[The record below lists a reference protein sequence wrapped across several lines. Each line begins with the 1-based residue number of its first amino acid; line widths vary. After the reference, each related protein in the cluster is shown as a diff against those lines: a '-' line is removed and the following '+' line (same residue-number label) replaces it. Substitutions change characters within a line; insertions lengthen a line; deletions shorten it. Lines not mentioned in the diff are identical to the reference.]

1 MIPSCGPRLLLV
13 SNGHGE
19 DLSGAHL
26 GQALVRLGGQAVGF
40 PLVGHGAAY
49 KQLGIPGKAV
59 ATRSFPTQGMGYQSL
74 GGVLQELCNGQ
85 TMDGLRRSIAAAR
98 LARHYD
104 AVVAVGDVVPVVVA
118 RLSRRPAFCYL
129 VAYSS
134 HYEGRLRLPWPCGQ
148 SLRSKR
154 FLGVFSRDRFT
165 AADLSS
171 QLGRRVEF
179 LGNPFLDAVAVST
192 APLPSLPHS
201 RVGLLPGSR
210 LPEAVNNL
218 ALMLAMLL
226 HLPRHPSRGPLGL
239 AAALVKE
246 ITVDHL
252 TAMAA
257 QSGWR
262 LQRHDAPRCPG
273 AAVLELVHG
282 DLGVELYWGR
292 FADVLH
298 GSQLLVAMAGT
309 ATEQAVGLA
318 KPVLQ
323 MPGAGPQF
331 TPRFAEAQQRL
342 LGPAVFCGM
351 GPAGSVTNAK
361 DTARLLTVL
370 LRDGDVPTIC
380 LRTAHGRI
388 GGHGG
393 SKAMAQAI
401 LAGLN

>member
-1 MIPSCGPRLLLV
+1 MSRFHGPRLLLV

-26 GQALVRLGGQAVGF
+26 GRALVRLGAHVVAF
-40 PLVGHGAAY
+40 PLVGHGEAY
-49 KQLGIPGKAV
+49 QQLGIPGKAV
-59 ATRSFPTQGMGYQSL
+59 ATRSFPTHGMGYQSL
-74 GGVLQELCNGQ
+74 GGVLQELRNGQ
-85 TMDGLRRSIAAAR
+85 TIDGLRRSVTAAQ

-134 HYEGRLRLPWPCGQ
+134 HYEGRLTLPWPCGR

-165 AADLSS
+165 AADLST

-179 LGNPFLDAVAVST
+179 LGNPFLDAVGVSA
-192 APLPSLPHS
+192 APLPSLSHP

-226 HLPRHPSRGPLGL
+226 QLPRHPSRGPLGL

-252 TAMAA
+252 TAVAA
-257 QSGWR
+257 QQGWH
-262 LQRHDAPRCPG
+262 LERHRPRCPG
-273 AAVLELVHG
+273 AAALELVHG

-309 ATEQAVGLA
+309 ATEQAVGLG
-318 KPVLQ
+318 KPILQ

-342 LGPAVFCGM
+342 LGPAVFCGT
-351 GPAGSVTNAK
+351 GSPGSVTNAK

-370 LRDGDVPTIC
+370 LQDGDVPTIC
-380 LRTAHGRI
+380 LHTAHERI
-388 GGHGG
+388 GHHGG
-393 SKAMAQAI
+393 SRAMAQAI
-401 LAGLN
+401 LGSLN

>member
-1 MIPSCGPRLLLV
+1 MIRSHAPKLLLV

-26 GQALVRLGGQAVGF
+26 GEALVRLGAQAVAF
-40 PLVGHGAAY
+40 PLVGHGEAY
-49 KQLGIPGKAV
+49 QNLGIPKAV
-59 ATRSFPTQGMGYQSL
+59 ATRSFSTHGMGYQSL
-74 GGVLQELCNGQ
+74 GGRLQELGNGQ
-85 TMDGLRRSIAAAR
+85 TIHGIRQCITAVRF
-98 LARHYD
+98 ARHCD
-104 AVVAVGDVVPVVVA
+104 AVVAIGDVVPVVVA

-134 HYEGRLRLPWPCGQ
+134 HYEGKLKLPWPCGG
-148 SLRSKR
+148 SLQRKR

-165 AADLSS
+165 AADLSN

-179 LGNPFLDAVAVST
+179 WGNPFMDAVGVST
-192 APLPSLPHS
+192 VPLPVLPHP

-210 LPEAVNNL
+210 LPEALDNL

-226 HLPRHPSRGPLGL
+226 HLPQRPGRDSMGL
-239 AAALVKE
+239 AAALVKD

-252 TAMAA
+252 ATMAA
-257 QSGWR
+257 KQGWR
-262 LQRHDAPRCPG
+262 LQHQSPRCPG
-273 AAVLELVHG
+273 AAALTLIHDSMDMG
-282 DLGVELYWGR
+282 MELYWGR

-298 GSQLLVAMAGT
+298 GSQLLVSMAGT
-309 ATEQAVGLA
+309 ATEQAVGLG

-342 LGPAVFCGM
+342 LGPAVLCGM
-351 GPAGSVTNAK
+351 GRPGSVANAQ
-361 DTARLLTVL
+361 DTARLLML
-370 LRDGDVPTIC
+370 LLQDGDVPTIC
-380 LRTAHGRI
+380 LHTARERI
-388 GGHGG
+388 GPPGG

-401 LAGLN
+401 LGSLR

>member
-1 MIPSCGPRLLLV
+1 MTRSHRPRLLLV

-26 GQALVRLGGQAVGF
+26 GQALVQMGAHAVAF
-40 PLVGHGAAY
+40 PLVGHGEAY
-49 KQLGIPGKAV
+49 KQLGIPKAV
-59 ATRSFPTQGMGYQSL
+59 ATRSFPTHGMGYGSL
-74 GGVLQELCNGQ
+74 GGSLQALCNGQ
-85 TMDGLRRSIAAAR
+85 TIDGLRQSIGAAR

-148 SLRSKR
+148 SLQRER
-154 FLGVFSRDRFT
+154 FLGVFSRDQAT
-165 AADLSS
+165 ATDLST
-171 QLGRRVEF
+171 QLERRVEF
-179 LGNPFLDAVAVST
+179 LGNPFMDAVSVST
-192 APLPSLPHS
+192 APLPSLSHP

-210 LPEAVNNL
+210 LPEALNNL

-226 HLPRHPSRGPLGL
+226 HLPQHPRRGSLGL

-252 TAMAA
+252 AAVAA
-257 QSGWR
+257 QQGWR
-262 LQRHDAPRCPG
+262 LQQCSPRCPG
-273 AAVLELVHG
+273 AAALELVHG
-282 DLGVELYWGR
+282 DLRVELYWGR

-309 ATEQAVGLA
+309 ATEQAVGLE
-318 KPVLQ
+318 KPILQ

-342 LGPAVFCGM
+342 LGPAVFCGT
-351 GPAGSVTNAK
+351 GPPGSVTNAK
-361 DTARLLTVL
+361 DTARLLML
-370 LRDGDVPTIC
+370 LLWDGDVPTIC
-380 LRTAHGRI
+380 LRTAHERI
-388 GGHGG
+388 GDYGG
-393 SKAMAQAI
+393 SEAMAQAI
-401 LAGLN
+401 LGSLN

>member
-1 MIPSCGPRLLLV
+1 MSCSHGPRLLLV

-26 GQALVRLGGQAVGF
+26 GRALVRLGGHPVAF
-40 PLVGHGAAY
+40 PLVGHGEAY
-49 KQLGIPGKAV
+49 QQLGIPKQPV
-59 ATRSFPTQGMGYQSL
+59 ATRSFPTHGMGYQSL
-74 GGVLQELCNGQ
+74 GGVLQELRNGQ
-85 TMDGLRRSIAAAR
+85 TIDGLRRSITAAR
-98 LARHYD
+98 LARHHD

-118 RLSRRPAFCYL
+118 HLSRRPAFCYL

-134 HYEGRLRLPWPCGQ
+134 HYEGRLRLPWSCGP

-165 AADLSS
+165 AADLST

-179 LGNPFLDAVAVST
+179 LGNPFLDAVAVGT
-192 APLPSLPHS
+192 IPLPSLPHP

-210 LPEAVNNL
+210 LPEALNNL

-226 HLPRHPSRGPLGL
+226 QLPQHPGRGPLGL
-239 AAALVKE
+239 AAALVKD

-252 TAMAA
+252 AAVAA
-257 QSGWR
+257 QQGWR
-262 LQRHDAPRCPG
+262 LQRHRPRCPG
-273 AAVLELVHG
+273 AAALELVHG

-309 ATEQAVGLA
+309 ATELAVGLE
-318 KPVLQ
+318 KPILQ
-323 MPGAGPQF
+323 IPGAGPQF
-331 TPRFAEAQQRL
+331 TPRFAEAQRRL
-342 LGPAVFCGM
+342 LGPAVFCGT
-351 GPAGSVTNAK
+351 GPPGSVANAR

-380 LRTAHGRI
+380 LRTAHERI
-388 GGHGG
+388 GHYGG
-393 SKAMAQAI
+393 SQAMAQAI
-401 LAGLN
+401 LGSLN

>member
-1 MIPSCGPRLLLV
+1 MIRSHGPRLLLV

-19 DLSGAHL
+19 DLSGAYL
-26 GQALVRLGGQAVGF
+26 GQALIRLGAHAVAF
-40 PLVGHGAAY
+40 PLVGHGEAY
-49 KQLGIPGKAV
+49 RQLDIPKEAV
-59 ATRSFPTQGMGYQSL
+59 ATRSFPTHGMGYQSL
-74 GGVLQELCNGQ
+74 GGILQELCNGQ
-85 TMDGLRRSIAAAR
+85 TIDGLRQSIAAAR
-98 LARHYD
+98 FARHYD

-118 RLSRRPAFCYL
+118 RLSRRPTFCYL

-134 HYEGRLRLPWPCGQ
+134 HYEGRLTLPWPCGP

-165 AADLSS
+165 AADLST

-179 LGNPFLDAVAVST
+179 LGNPFLDAVGVSA
-192 APLPSLPHS
+192 APLPSLYHP

-210 LPEAVNNL
+210 LPEALNNL
-218 ALMLAMLL
+218 ALMLTMLA
-226 HLPRHPSRGPLGL
+226 HLPRRLNGSSLGL

-252 TAMAA
+252 ATVAA
-257 QSGWR
+257 QQGWR
-262 LQRHDAPRCPG
+262 LQRHRSRGPG
-273 AAVLELVHG
+273 AAALELAHG
-282 DLGVELYWGR
+282 SMGVELYWGR

-318 KPVLQ
+318 KPILQ

-331 TPRFAEAQQRL
+331 TSRFAEAQQRL
-342 LGPAVFCGM
+342 LGPSVFCGM
-351 GPAGSVTNAK
+351 GPPGSVANAK
-361 DTARLLTVL
+361 DTARLLMVL

-380 LRTAHGRI
+380 LHTAHERI
-388 GGHGG
+388 GRRGG
-393 SKAMAQAI
+393 SQAMAQAI
-401 LAGLN
+401 LGSLN

>member
-1 MIPSCGPRLLLV
+1 MSRSPGPSLLLV

-19 DLSGAHL
+19 DLGGAHL
-26 GQALVRLGGQAVGF
+26 GQALVQLGAHAVAF
-40 PLVGHGAAY
+40 PLVGHGEAY
-49 KQLGIPGKAV
+49 KQLDIPRKAV
-59 ATRSFPTQGMGYQSL
+59 ATRSFPTHGMGYQSL
-74 GGVLQELCNGQ
+74 GGVLQELGNGQ
-85 TMDGLRRSIAAAR
+85 TIDGLRQSMGAAWF
-98 LARHYD
+98 ARHYD

-134 HYEGRLRLPWPCGQ
+134 HYEGRLRLPWPCGR

-154 FLGVFSRDRFT
+154 FLGVFSRDRST

-179 LGNPFLDAVAVST
+179 LGNPFLDAVGAST
-192 APLPSLPHS
+192 VPLPSLSYP

-210 LPEAVNNL
+210 LPEALNNL

-239 AAALVKE
+239 AAALVQE

-252 TAMAA
+252 AAMAA
-257 QSGWR
+257 QQGWR
-262 LQRHDAPRCPG
+262 LQQRSPRCPG
-273 AAVLELVHG
+273 AAALELAHG

-309 ATEQAVGLA
+309 ATEQAVGLE

-331 TPRFAEAQQRL
+331 TSRFAEAQQRL
-342 LGPAVFCGM
+342 LGPAVFCGT
-351 GPAGSVTNAK
+351 GSPGSVANAK

-370 LRDGDVPTIC
+370 LQDGDVPTIC
-380 LRTAHGRI
+380 LRTARERI
-388 GGHGG
+388 GPHGG

-401 LAGLN
+401 LASLN